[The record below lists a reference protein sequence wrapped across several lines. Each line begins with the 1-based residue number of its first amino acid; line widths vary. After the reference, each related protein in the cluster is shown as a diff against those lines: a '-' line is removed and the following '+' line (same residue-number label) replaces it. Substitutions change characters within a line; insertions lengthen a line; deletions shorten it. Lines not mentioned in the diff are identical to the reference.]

1 MRKQDWCEC
10 SKEFEKTF
18 HEKAPNYMEI
28 IWWELSLNIFKF
40 EDLMISKF
48 WYDNQCSLSDFIKIK
63 FWENTDKLIEKMF

>member
-48 WYDNQCSLSDFIKIK
+48 WYDNQWSLSNFIKKK
-63 FWENTDKLIEKMF
+63 FWEKTAELIEKMF